1 MATTTPYSSLD
12 LRHLLRERRAHE
24 LELLTDLTD
33 EQLQGVLMR
42 EVERPIWEMG
52 HVGWFQEYW
61 ILRHLDGA
69 DAMMKDSDSFYD
81 SSTTYPLERA
91 EFSLP
96 SRSETLEYIATVL
109 DRSIERL
116 RSREPSAEEI
126 YYYLLCIFHEDMHAE
141 TLTFIR
147 QTLGYPRPN
156 ISTGSATPLL
166 TAIDRDFQFHDVD
179 VPGGIFC
186 LGAYPGAPFVF
197 DNEKCGHS
205 VEIEPFSISVTP
217 VTNAEFL
224 EFVEADGYHLQG
236 IWGRRGKDWLR
247 RGKAAAPR
255 FWHKGSDGQWYRKN
269 FDQLVPLEPYHPV
282 VNVSWYEANAY
293 CNWAQRRLPTEA
305 EWEMAASTVPTPCA
319 SGTATPSFPWGDE
332 APTPNRVNMDWTA
345 MGCVDVRA
353 LSAGDSAAGCRQMIG
368 NVWEWTADT
377 FNAYPGFVVDPYQE
391 YSEPSF
397 GSKKVL
403 RGGSWATRSLL
414 IRNTWRNFY
423 MPFRNNIY
431 AGFRT
436 CAVR

>member
-1 MATTTPYSSLD
+1 LATAMPSSSLD
-12 LRHLLRERRAHE
+12 LRRLLEERRVHE

-33 EQLQGVLMR
+33 EQLHGVLMR

-61 ILRHLDGA
+61 ILRHLDGVESA
-69 DAMMKDSDSFYD
+69 MKDSDSFYD
-81 SSTTYPLERA
+81 SSWTYTHERG

-96 SRSETLEYIATVL
+96 TRSETLEYISTVL
-109 DRSIERL
+109 DRCIERL
-116 RSREPSAEEI
+116 SAREPTPDEV
-126 YYYLLCIFHEDMHAE
+126 YYYLLSIFHEDMHSE

-156 ISTGSATPLL
+156 LSTSSPTLL
-166 TAIDRDFQFHDVD
+166 LPTIDSDFQFHDVD
-179 VPGGIFC
+179 VPGGSFC
-186 LGAYPGAPFVF
+186 LGADPETPFAF
-197 DNEKCGHS
+197 DNEKWAHAMEVDS
-205 VEIEPFSISVTP
+205 FSISATT

-224 EFVEADGYHLQG
+224 AFVEADGYHLNH

-247 RGKAAAPR
+247 RSKGEHPR
-255 FWHKGSDGQWYRKN
+255 FWHKGSDGGWYRED
-269 FDQLVPLEPYHPV
+269 FGQLVPLEPYLPV
-282 VNVSWYEANAY
+282 VHVNWYEANAY
-293 CNWAQRRLPTEA
+293 CNWAHRRLPTEA
-305 EWEMAASTVPTPCA
+305 EWEMAANAGGGAIVK
-319 SGTATPSFPWGDE
+319 PSFPWGDE
-332 APTPNRVNMDWTA
+332 APTPQRANLDWAA

-353 LSAGDSAAGCRQMIG
+353 LPAGDSAAGCRQMIG

-377 FNAYPGFVVDPYQE
+377 FNPYPGFVVDPYQE
-391 YSEPSF
+391 YSAPSF
-397 GSKKVL
+397 ESKKVL

-436 CAVR
+436 CATR